1 MGFLDPVRKL
11 IAFMDLHA
19 KPFVAPQSDSAESTG
34 TTPAPFKWTPRNA
47 VIITLIVLCITAAF
61 VLAWRF
67 QGVLF
72 SFIVALMLHIAVKPS
87 VDRLR
92 QRGMRLEL
100 GMILVYVVVFALVFS
115 FIALLAPFIVNQVTT
130 IFTRLPVY
138 YGQVRE
144 ALLQSGGMLQSLA
157 QSLPPDI
164 TAMLLPAPTPANE
177 PMPGVSPF
185 DVVNALLYGLAAFIG
200 IFLMAYYWAIEGE
213 RITYSL
219 LLRAPAEKRDG
230 IRELIAEMESK
241 VGAFYRGQLILCAFV
256 GGLQLIAYLV
266 IGLPYA
272 VILALLAFIG
282 EAIPLIGPALGAIPA
297 IIVALAIAPDKAIW
311 VIVSTLIIQQIEN
324 NILVPRVMD
333 RAVGVNP
340 IVSILSIIAFGA
352 LFGLVGALL
361 AIPIAAIVQI
371 LLNRALFATQPAN
384 VEVPIA
390 SGSDL
395 TADMQST
402 TFGRD
407 RTSVLRL
414 EAREIAEDV
423 RKQLRAGSAADE
435 AVAEVDPDEQQVEDM
450 IEAIALDLDTLL
462 AETQASSTTQ
472 PAQPMKPEM
481 VK

>member
-1 MGFLDPVRKL
+1 
-11 IAFMDLHA
+11 MDVQA
-19 KPFVAPQSDSAESTG
+19 KPPILSQSGLTE
-34 TTPAPFKWTPRNA
+34 TTFPVSSEWTPRKVA
-47 VIITLIVLCITAAF
+47 IATLIILGIAAAF
-61 VLAWRF
+61 LLAWRF

-72 SFIVALMLHIAVKPS
+72 SFLVAIMLHIALKPA

-100 GMILVYVVVFALVFS
+100 GMIVVYLVVFVLAAS
-115 FIALLAPFIVNQVTT
+115 FIAVLAPFIANQVTT

-138 YGQVRE
+138 YSQVRD
-144 ALLQSGGMLQSLA
+144 ALTQAGGTLQSIA
-157 QSLPPDI
+157 QSLPQDI
-164 TAMLLPAPTPANE
+164 TSVLMPARVPAPDAATAPTT
-177 PMPGVSPF
+177 SPF
-185 DVVNALLYGLAAFIG
+185 DIVNALLYGLAAFFG

-219 LLRAPAEKRDG
+219 LLRMPAERRDD
-230 IRELIAEMESK
+230 IRDLIAEMESK

-256 GGLQLIAYLV
+256 GVFQLVAYLV

-272 VILALLAFIG
+272 LVLALLAFIG

-297 IIVALAIAPDKAIW
+297 VIVALAIAPDKAIW
-311 VIVSTLIIQQIEN
+311 VVISTLIIQQIEN

-352 LFGLVGALL
+352 LFGLIGALL
-361 AIPIAAIVQI
+361 AIPIAAILQI
-371 LLNRALFATQPAN
+371 LLNRALFAAPAAN
-384 VEVPIA
+384 AELPIA
-390 SGSDL
+390 AGADL
-395 TADMQST
+395 TADMQTT

-423 RKQLRAGSAADE
+423 RKQLRSVSAAEE
-435 AVAEVDPDEQQVEDM
+435 ATREVNPEEQQVEDL
-450 IEAIALDLDTLL
+450 IEAIALDIDTLL
-462 AETQASSTTQ
+462 AQTQVSPATMDPSTS
-472 PAQPMKPEM
+472 MKPEM
-481 VK
+481 AK